1 MVHTSS
7 WRHVQAQG
15 WTDMT
20 KKDSPNISGVKTIYS
35 TIYSPSL
42 TVYIKHI
49 FYRKYLK
56 IQGLNI
62 MIGDQKGAMISF
74 LHFTRG
80 NKKLF
85 LN

>member
-1 MVHTSS
+1 
-7 WRHVQAQG
+7 
-15 WTDMT
+15 MT